1 MVKSKLSWWH
11 SILEAQRKRH
21 VDELTPEEYS
31 YLFDKALSST
41 GCEQWKNFRG
51 DDDWELTCIAPMEYN
66 TLLFYNGGFFILLG
80 C

>member
-1 MVKSKLSWWH
+1 MAQH
-11 SILEAQRKRH
+11 SGSTKKKRH

-51 DDDWELTCIAPMEYN
+51 DDDWELTCIGSY
-66 TLLFYNGGFFILLG
+66 GI
-80 C
+80 